1 MRRNT
6 MMDYF
11 DTIDY
16 FNEIDEGYLTP
27 KQFLDYNTL
36 LKLFE
41 NELTDNEIW
50 SMTNS
55 NKIKGD
61 I

>member
-55 NKIKGD
+55 NEIKGGV
-61 I
+61 

>member
-1 MRRNT
+1 

-16 FNEIDEGYLTP
+16 FNEIDEGYLTM
-27 KQFLDYNTL
+27 KQLCDYNIL
-36 LKLFE
+36 VKLFE
-41 NELTDNEIW
+41 DELTDNEIW

-55 NKIKGD
+55 NEIKGD

>member
-1 MRRNT
+1 

-16 FNEIDEGYLTP
+16 FNEIDEGYITP

-55 NKIKGD
+55 NEIKGEN
-61 I
+61 

>member
-55 NKIKGD
+55 NEIKGEN
-61 I
+61 